1 MKILHLDYGRD
12 MQGGQWQVLYLAER
26 LQEITRDYEG
36 RLFADP
42 HSPLFE
48 KAETRPIDVR
58 SWKSLEENWR
68 WADLV
73 HAHDARAH
81 SFSAWHTCLPRKP
94 SAPLWFST
102 WLLRKPLVVSRRVGF
117 PVNGSLLSR
126 WKYRQPQLYLA
137 VSRYVAAELE
147 KAGIREDMIRI
158 VYDGVPVPEI
168 PSTLEPGRVVALA
181 SKPIDIPSI
190 PIHLTTDLWQD
201 LSTASVFVYRSEMEG
216 LGSAALAAMAAGVP
230 VVASNVGGLP
240 EAVEHERTGLLV
252 SDGDFTTP
260 IRRLLAN
267 PTEAAEMGR
276 RGRERVERNFT
287 IDIMVE
293 KTLAAYK
300 EVLG

>member
-1 MKILHLDYGRD
+1 MKILHLDTGRE
-12 MQGGQWQVLYLAER
+12 MQGGQWQVLYLAEQLR
-26 LQEITRDYEG
+26 KVARDYEG

-42 HSPLFE
+42 HAPLFE
-48 KAETRPIDVR
+48 KAEAFEIDVHP
-58 SWKSLEENWR
+58 WTQLEENWR

-81 SFSAWHTCLPRKP
+81 SFGVWHNRLPRKP

-117 PVNGSLLSR
+117 PVQESLLSR

-147 KAGIREDMIRI
+147 KAGVPEKTIRV
-158 VYDGVPVPEI
+158 VYDGVPIPPK

-181 SKPIDIPSI
+181 GKPIQLPGI

-240 EAVEHERTGLLV
+240 EAVEHESTGLLV
-252 SDGDFTTP
+252 SDGDFATP

-267 PTEAAEMGR
+267 PAEAAEMGR
-276 RGRERVERNFT
+276 CGRERVENNFT
-287 IDIMVE
+287 VDIMVE

-300 EVLG
+300 EVLS

>member
-1 MKILHLDYGRD
+1 MRILHLDYGRE
-12 MQGGQWQVLYLAER
+12 MQGGQWQVLYVAGG
-26 LQEITRDYEG
+26 LQDLTGDYEG
-36 RLFADP
+36 RLLAHS

-48 KAETRPIDVR
+48 KAEALEIEVR
-58 SWKSLEENWR
+58 AWTLLEENWR

-81 SFSAWHTCLPRKP
+81 SFGAWHNRLPRRP

-117 PVNGSLLSR
+117 PVGESLLSR

-137 VSRYVAAELE
+137 VSRYVASELQ
-147 KAGIREDMIRI
+147 KAGVHDEMIRV
-158 VYDGVPVPEI
+158 VYDGVPIPPK

-181 SKPIDIPSI
+181 SKPIQIPGI
-190 PIHLTTDLWQD
+190 PIQLTTDLWQD
-201 LSTASVFVYRSEMEG
+201 LSTAMVFVYRSEMEG

-252 SDGDFTTP
+252 SDGDFATP
-260 IRRLLAN
+260 IRRLLDH
-267 PTEAAEMGR
+267 PDEATEMGR
-276 RGRERVERNFT
+276 RGRERVEKNFT
-287 IDIMVE
+287 IDLMVE

-300 EVLG
+300 EVLR